1 MKYTI
6 AKSALAVLL
15 VSLGAG
21 LATPAAADQTLTF
34 EVLRQGSPIG
44 THRVTIR
51 EQGDMRRV
59 DIAIDMAVRFA
70 FVTVYRY
77 THRATETWD
86 GHRLVAL
93 DASTDD
99 NGTRTNVAAKALAG
113 GLAISGSGGNY
124 VAPADTIPSSYWNK
138 AKLDRTAL
146 LDTQSGKMAT
156 TANSL
161 IGPASIEADGRLL
174 NVTKYRVTGDLQAE
188 LGYAEDG
195 SWATL
200 AFEAR
205 GASILYRRLGNEQ
218 VAQLR

>member
-1 MKYTI
+1 MKNIVT
-6 AKSALAVLL
+6 KSIRAALFV
-15 VSLGAG
+15 VFGAG

-44 THRVTIR
+44 THRVTIH

-93 DASTDD
+93 EAATDD
-99 NGTRTNVAAKALAG
+99 NGTRTNVAAKAEAG

-124 VAPADTIPSSYWNK
+124 LAPADTIPSSYWNR
-138 AKLDRTAL
+138 AKLERTAL
-146 LDTQSGKMAT
+146 LDTQSGKIAA

-195 SWATL
+195 SWAAL

-205 GASILYRRLGNEQ
+205 GASILYRRLSNEQ
-218 VAQLR
+218 VAQAR

>member
-1 MKYTI
+1 MKNFVRNST
-6 AKSALAVLL
+6 SAALFV
-15 VSLGAG
+15 VFGAS

-44 THRVTIR
+44 THRVTIH

-86 GHRLVAL
+86 GHQLVAL
-93 DASTDD
+93 EAATDD
-99 NGTRTNVAAKALAG
+99 NGTRTNVAAKAVAG
-113 GLAISGSGGNY
+113 GLAISGSGGSY
-124 VAPADTIPSSYWNK
+124 LAPADTIPSSYWNR
-138 AKLDRTAL
+138 AKLERTAL
-146 LDTQSGKMAT
+146 LDTQSGKIAA

-161 IGPASIEADGRLL
+161 VGPASIEADGRLL

-195 SWATL
+195 SWAAL

-205 GASILYRRLGNEQ
+205 GANIVYRRLSNEQ
-218 VAQLR
+218 IAQAR